1 MTKKKKKKEREREGL
16 VSSVSLRETHK
27 NTTNSP
33 TVAPPTA
40 EFLCLPQT

>member
-1 MTKKKKKKEREREGL
+1 MTQKKKKREREGL

-27 NTTNSP
+27 NTNTANSP
-33 TVAPPTA
+33 TVAPPTV